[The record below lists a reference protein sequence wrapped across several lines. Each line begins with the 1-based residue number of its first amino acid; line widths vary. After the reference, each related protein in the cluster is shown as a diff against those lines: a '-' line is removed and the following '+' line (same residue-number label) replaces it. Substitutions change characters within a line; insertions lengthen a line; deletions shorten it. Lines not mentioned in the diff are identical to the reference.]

1 MSEDSGESRAVR
13 TILVLYLTSS
23 YNGNKNSGRI
33 YNEAQRLNQF
43 LIGESKRKE
52 KKKKIL
58 HQNLNEFSLSCQPRA
73 VVSAL
78 APRTFTTIFLLSFRV
93 GFISGTGGR
102 RRRSWRIAR
111 GCGRIGR
118 GRWRIF
124 RGGGWIWRW
133 SWRVVG
139 TARRVCW
146 AGRTV
151 TRRIWRVLGR
161 IRRITW
167 RRRRILWTAWRV
179 RRRSWWKE
187 RSRLLSVAI
196 LKKKKKLLL
205 LL

>member
-1 MSEDSGESRAVR
+1 M
-13 TILVLYLTSS
+13 
-23 YNGNKNSGRI
+23 GN
-33 YNEAQRLNQF
+33 
-43 LIGESKRKE
+43 RKE
-52 KKKKIL
+52 RKKKKKIL
-58 HQNLNEFSLSCQPRA
+58 HQNLNEFSLSCQPRV

-93 GFISGTGGR
+93 GFVSWTGGR
-102 RRRSWRIAR
+102 IRRRSWRIAR

-151 TRRIWRVLGR
+151 TRWIWRVLGR
-161 IRRITW
+161 GRRITW
-167 RRRRILWTAWRV
+167 RRRRVLWTAWRV
-179 RRRSWWKE
+179 RRRSWSKQEVDCLASHCWK
-187 RSRLLSVAI
+187 
-196 LKKKKKLLL
+196 KQK
-205 LL
+205 